1 MARSPLPCGIAPS
14 SDRPYVRTP
23 PRPARQ
29 RPAAPA
35 VVLPR
40 PAPRGPLLLGPGRV
54 GPTYVEAQQQRVSR
68 FPEAVLARYKQAS
81 PPRPAVI
88 DMPVFQPTA
97 SQEKRLAEILDGAFD
112 RHSIYRLLPGFLP
125 LRVDAH
131 PDGRVR
137 LVYVNTGEVPDTL
150 KPGREP
156 LPVGYLTTRVFDPEY
171 NAAKWGWRGEPTT
184 KYDPDPAWFQIRDV
198 RWAPPDG
205 KTVST
210 YHTTLEQFVD
220 ASGFKQPAKL
230 REVRSDHWST
240 VANLLRHRRPV
251 AFEVLDDYPAL
262 AQFFAENLAAAKTV
276 AEIHAERDAADNPD
290 DPDITVHWSVQNGLL
305 LYTRGKEEKIIAA
318 IRAVRGRGMGFKW
331 SSNLGAWY
339 RPQSVGVSESTV
351 DIDRVARALREQ
363 GMVVAVERGEAA
375 KSLGDANTRRQEHKF
390 WRAEG
395 YAGRAETATERAAE
409 AEARAAEIRSQVPVG
424 AATRRAERM
433 EARADRAEGQ
443 AAEHLQYV
451 EHAASAAQ
459 NLAATAAGYDTT
471 VEITRKQAEKR
482 ADAFAQLFVR
492 KVKGATGATKLY
504 SDKKDNLSE
513 YRLTWVVL
521 YPKMAA
527 RVVYDGR
534 AIVVEVWPEGSPVQR
549 SEFHYLRGAG
559 SPVRVLT
566 KEVTNLD
573 AEAVYA
579 LAIEA
584 LPKVE
589 RVKTDEGAEVFSTA
603 GQAQG
608 KLSKYAKARTAAAFR
623 DVFVPAQPN
632 DTFSARREYLEG
644 IPGQPL
650 VLAAVFG
657 RGEYVY
663 VRRSSPMLALVPDGT
678 DDGSGPPTFT
688 LRRLIEQRESYGPVG
703 IYTRDVLK
711 ESGRIPLDFTGM
723 TVAEAWAGIVA
734 AGKALLSGRSVED
747 FRPKVPKAAKPRAV
761 RAPTSKAGTGTVEVL
776 PREMD
781 ATARARAADLTER
794 LAPVTQAASERLAE
808 LRSAQDDGSRAL
820 VAQAREAGKALAF
833 YPTPPAL
840 AEHVVG
846 FAQVAQGD
854 RVLEPSAGMGALV
867 GELVRRGALVTAIEA
882 QPDRAAYLSHTY
894 GHMGV
899 NVGTGDFLAMSLS
912 DPNVP
917 PEGFDA
923 VVMNPP
929 FGIEGKHHLD
939 AEHVTRALSFVRP
952 GGTLVA
958 IMSPGS
964 VQPTSARRENL
975 HASLVGWEV
984 MWEPVDAKR
993 FRISGTDT
1001 PTVILVARRPKAN
1014 RRLWR

>member
-1 MARSPLPCGIAPS
+1 MARSQLPCGIAPA
-14 SDRPYVRTP
+14 SDRPYVTPP

-29 RPAAPA
+29 RPAAPV

-54 GPTYVEAQQQRVSR
+54 VPTYAEAQRQRVSR
-68 FPEAVLARYKQAS
+68 FPEAVLARYAQT

-88 DMPVFQPTA
+88 DMPVFRPTA
-97 SQEKRLAEILDGAFD
+97 SQEERLAAQIKGAFE
-112 RHSIYRLLPGFLP
+112 RYSEHRLIPGVLP

-137 LVYVNTGEVPDTL
+137 LVSVFTGEVPGTL
-150 KPGREP
+150 KPDRSP
-156 LPVGYLTTRVFDPEY
+156 PAVGHLTTRELAPEY
-171 NAAKWGWRGEPTT
+171 DEKRWGWRGEPTV
-184 KYDPDPAWFQIRDV
+184 KYDPDPAWFKIRDV

-205 KTVST
+205 QTVST
-210 YHTTLEQFVD
+210 YHTTVEQAVD

-230 REVRSDHWST
+230 REVRADHWYT

-276 AEIHAERDAADNPD
+276 AEIHAERDARDNPD

-305 LYTRGKEEKIIAA
+305 LYTRGKEAKIIAA

-339 RPQSVGVSESTV
+339 RPQSVGVSESTTN
-351 DIDRVARALREQ
+351 IDRVARALREQ

-375 KSLGDANTRRQEHKF
+375 KALGDANTRRQEHKF

-395 YAGRAETATERAAE
+395 YAGRAETAAERASE

-424 AATRRAERM
+424 AATRKAERM
-433 EARADRAEGQ
+433 EERAERAEGQ

-451 EHAASAAQ
+451 GHAASAAQ

-492 KVKGATGATKLY
+492 KVKGATGAVSLA
-504 SDKKDNLSE
+504 SDKTDNLSE
-513 YRLTWVVL
+513 YRLSWIVRYPPSANLTAAVVF
-521 YPKMAA
+521 
-527 RVVYDGR
+527 DGR
-534 AIVVEVWPEGSPVQR
+534 A
-549 SEFHYLRGAG
+549 
-559 SPVRVLT
+559 VRVNT
-566 KEVTNLD
+566 YD
-573 AEAVYA
+573 
-579 LAIEA
+579 
-584 LPKVE
+584 
-589 RVKTDEGAEVFSTA
+589 
-603 GQAQG
+603 G
-608 KLSKYAKARTAAAFR
+608 KGGRDSKQ
-623 DVFVPAQPN
+623 V
-632 DTFSARREYLEG
+632 
-644 IPGQPL
+644 
-650 VLAAVFG
+650 
-657 RGEYVY
+657 
-663 VRRSSPMLALVPDGT
+663 
-678 DDGSGPPTFT
+678 
-688 LRRLIEQRESYGPVG
+688 
-703 IYTRDVLK
+703 VLK
-711 ESGRIPLDFTGM
+711 EDVTTLSPEAVFERVMAALPVYTVTAAESAPQDPKVFASELSQYGKKRTPGLAKAMGAKSVYLRPAKEDWGRWHELEFSEGHGYSGVEWNLHHLDGLRFRLIRATRYHTYGKDDVVRGSVDLDFTGR
-723 TVAEAWAGIVA
+723 TIAEAWEILLAGVQAIV
-734 AGKALLSGRSVED
+734 SGQPIVM
-747 FRPKVPKAAKPRAV
+747 PKVAKPRAV
-761 RAPTSKAGTGTVEVL
+761 RAPTSKAGTGTVSTL

-781 ATARARAADLTER
+781 ATARARAIELSER
-794 LAPVTQAASERLAE
+794 LAPVAEAASERLAE
-808 LRSAQDDGSRAL
+808 LRAAQEDGGSKAL
-820 VAQAREAGKALAF
+820 VAQAREAGKSLAF

-846 FAQVAQGD
+846 YAQVAQGD

-894 GHMGV
+894 GHRGV
-899 NVGTGDFLAMSLS
+899 SVGTGDFLAMSPR

-917 PEGFDA
+917 PESFDA

-929 FGIEGKHHLD
+929 FGIEGKQHLD
-939 AEHVTRALSFVRP
+939 AEHVMHALGFVRP

-964 VQPTSARRENL
+964 VQPTSVKRRAL
-975 HASLVGWEV
+975 HDALAGWEV
-984 MWEPVDAKR
+984 AWEPVDAKR

-1014 RRLWR
+1014 RRHARLRWW

>member
-1 MARSPLPCGIAPS
+1 MARSHLPCGIAPA
-14 SDRPYVRTP
+14 SDRPYVTPP
-23 PRPARQ
+23 PRPSRQ
-29 RPAAPA
+29 RPAAPV

-40 PAPRGPLLLGPGRV
+40 PAPRGPLLLGPSRLA
-54 GPTYVEAQQQRVSR
+54 PTYAEAQRQRVSR
-68 FPEAVLARYKQAS
+68 FPEAVLARYAQT

-88 DMPVFQPTA
+88 DMPVFRPTA
-97 SQEKRLAEILDGAFD
+97 SQEERLAAQIKGAFE
-112 RHSIYRLLPGFLP
+112 RYSEHRLIPGVLP

-137 LVYVNTGEVPDTL
+137 LVSVFTGEVPGTL
-150 KPGREP
+150 KPDRSP
-156 LPVGYLTTRVFDPEY
+156 PAVGHLTTRELAPEY
-171 NAAKWGWRGEPTT
+171 DEKRWGWRGEPTV
-184 KYDPDPAWFQIRDV
+184 KYDPDPAWFKIRDV

-205 KTVST
+205 QTVST
-210 YHTTLEQFVD
+210 YHTTVEQAVD

-230 REVRSDHWST
+230 REVRADHWYT

-276 AEIHAERDAADNPD
+276 AEIHAERDARDNPD

-305 LYTRGKEEKIIAA
+305 LYTRGKEAKIIAA

-339 RPQSVGVSESTV
+339 RPQSVGVSESTTN
-351 DIDRVARALREQ
+351 IDRVARALREQ

-395 YAGRAETATERAAE
+395 YAGRAETAAERASE

-424 AATRRAERM
+424 AATRKAERM
-433 EARADRAEGQ
+433 EERAERAEGQ

-451 EHAASAAQ
+451 GHAASAAQ

-482 ADAFAQLFVR
+482 ADAFATMFVR
-492 KVKGATGATKLY
+492 KIKGATGAVKIQ
-504 SDKKDNLSE
+504 SDKTDNLSE
-513 YRLTWVVL
+513 YRLSWIVRYPPSANLTAAVVF
-521 YPKMAA
+521 
-527 RVVYDGR
+527 DGR
-534 AIVVEVWPEGSPVQR
+534 A
-549 SEFHYLRGAG
+549 
-559 SPVRVLT
+559 VRVNTYDGKGGRDSKQVVL
-566 KEVTNLD
+566 KEDVTTLSPEVVFERVM
-573 AEAVYA
+573 A
-579 LAIEA
+579 A
-584 LPKVE
+584 LPVYQ
-589 RVKTDEGAEVFSTA
+589 TDPSAHAPTDPIVFA
-603 GQAQG
+603 QELGQ
-608 KLSKYAKARTAAAFR
+608 YAKKRTAAITKITGRKLRYLRPAGPMYGRFHHTEIHEEHDKGWRPTEWYLVPVEGAPGMVFR
-623 DVFVPAQPN
+623 LSRIRELPWSGGIEN
-632 DTFSARREYLEG
+632 RREEKLGTVDLDFTGRTIAEAWELFLAG
-644 IPGQPL
+644 IQAIASGQPL
-650 VLAAVFG
+650 V
-657 RGEYVY
+657 
-663 VRRSSPMLALVPDGT
+663 M
-678 DDGSGPPTFT
+678 
-688 LRRLIEQRESYGPVG
+688 
-703 IYTRDVLK
+703 
-711 ESGRIPLDFTGM
+711 
-723 TVAEAWAGIVA
+723 
-734 AGKALLSGRSVED
+734 
-747 FRPKVPKAAKPRAV
+747 PKSAKPRSA
-761 RAPTSKAGTGTVEVL
+761 RAPKVTAGTGTVATL

-781 ATARARAADLTER
+781 ATARTRAADLSERPTPITE
-794 LAPVTQAASERLAE
+794 AASERLAE
-808 LRSAQDDGSRAL
+808 LRAAQEDGGSKAL
-820 VAQAREAGKALAF
+820 VAQAREAGKSLAF

-846 FAQVAQGD
+846 YAQVSQGD

-867 GELVRRGALVTAIEA
+867 GELVRRGAIVTAIEV

-894 GHMGV
+894 AHRGV
-899 NVGTGDFLAMSLS
+899 SVGTGDFLAMSLS
-912 DPNVP
+912 DPSVP

-929 FGIEGKHHLD
+929 FGIEGKQHLD
-939 AEHVTRALSFVRP
+939 AEHVTRALSFVRH

-964 VQPTSARRENL
+964 MQPTSARRKNL
-975 HASLVGWEV
+975 HASLSGWEV

-1014 RRLWR
+1014 RRHARLRWW